1 VVVACNVVDQQSYF
15 SENPILVVEVLSR
28 STRVFDRTGKLE
40 EYKRIPGLD
49 HILYI
54 DPDFAR
60 VRLFTRDAATG
71 WDSELIAGLDRV
83 VDLAKIGLSLPL
95 SDIYDSVVFAPLPGL
110 VTPGT
115 PSDSTAG

>member
-1 VVVACNVVDQQSYF
+1 MVVACNVVDQQSYF